1 MLPIRGAPLTVLGL
15 AGVVLVGP
23 SVQAVQALWQ
33 ADVVIRSL
41 SVTRS
46 GERVTALVVVGAE
59 LGEATAVR
67 VEVMLPVGVGLL
79 DAGQP
84 CRPGPSAPG
93 VSALH
98 ARVVC
103 PLGNLPS
110 RGSRELR
117 VATTVPPPGI
127 ARSFAVMALSDT
139 PDPRPSNNY
148 AEKVIP

>member
-1 MLPIRGAPLTVLGL
+1 MSRTTQVRPFTAAML
-15 AGVVLVGP
+15 GVCLILPG
-23 SVQAVQALWQ
+23 QGVQALWQ

-41 SVTRS
+41 TVSPS
-46 GERVTALVVVGAE
+46 GGRLVAQVVVGAD

-67 VEVMLPVGVGLL
+67 VEFLLPVGVGLVE
-79 DAGQP
+79 AVPP

-93 VSALH
+93 VSTLH
-98 ARVVC
+98 ARVIC

-110 RGSRELR
+110 RGSRALR
-117 VATTVPPPGI
+117 VSTTLPPEGMSPT
-127 ARSFAVMALSDT
+127 FAAVALSDT

>member
-1 MLPIRGAPLTVLGL
+1 MSRTTQVRPITAAVVGLVLI
-15 AGVVLVGP
+15 VP
-23 SVQAVQALWQ
+23 AVRSAQALWQ

-41 SVTRS
+41 TVSPS
-46 GERVTALVVVGAE
+46 GGRLVAQVVVGAD

-67 VEVMLPVGVGLL
+67 VEFLLPVGVGLVE
-79 DAGQP
+79 AVPP

-93 VSALH
+93 VSTLH
-98 ARVVC
+98 ARVIC

-110 RGSRELR
+110 RGSRALR
-117 VATTVPPPGI
+117 VSTTLPPEGMSPT
-127 ARSFAVMALSDT
+127 FAAVALSDT